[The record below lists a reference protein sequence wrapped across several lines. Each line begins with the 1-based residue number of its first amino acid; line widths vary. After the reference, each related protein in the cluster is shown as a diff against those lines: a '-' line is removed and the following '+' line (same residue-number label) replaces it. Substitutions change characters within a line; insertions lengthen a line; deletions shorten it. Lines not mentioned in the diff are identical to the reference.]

1 VETEVLWDTGAQV
14 SIIPARL
21 VREKFPNVSVKDI
34 HELLGIGADLKLQAA
49 NGTQIPY
56 NGWVGI
62 NFRLLDKETSEIS
75 VPFLVTSEEMNSPII
90 GYNVIELF
98 VKDNK
103 PEQVLPAATKSFK
116 NTDINALINFIRSD
130 PSESLCA
137 VRTSKRNVVISKGQ
151 SVNVACRANTGP
163 VERNSPVL
171 FEPDEQAQWP
181 SGLAIHET
189 LTTIKQGKSSIIDV
203 PVTNTTDHDIVLP
216 KRLLLGRLQ
225 LVRSVSPLEV
235 KLSDKNKNQKEST
248 TDDHDD
254 NEEFKLPEVD
264 LSCLTSEQQQQAKE
278 MLRQEADAFAQDEED
293 VGCIEQLNMNIN
305 LTDNQPVQ
313 KNYLSIPRPL
323 YPEVKAYI
331 EDLLNRNFIRKSTS
345 PYSSSVVCVRKK
357 TVECVYAWITE
368 V

>member
-1 VETEVLWDTGAQV
+1 METEALWDTGSQV
-14 SIIPARL
+14 SNTPERL

-75 VPFLVTSEEMNSPII
+75 VPFLYSPII

-137 VRTSKRNVVISKGQ
+137 VRTSKRNVVISEGQ

-171 FEPDEQAQWP
+171 LELDEQAQWP

-248 TDDHDD
+248 T
-254 NEEFKLPEVD
+254 
-264 LSCLTSEQQQQAKE
+264 
-278 MLRQEADAFAQDEED
+278 
-293 VGCIEQLNMNIN
+293 
-305 LTDNQPVQ
+305 
-313 KNYLSIPRPL
+313 
-323 YPEVKAYI
+323 
-331 EDLLNRNFIRKSTS
+331 
-345 PYSSSVVCVRKK
+345 
-357 TVECVYAWITE
+357 
-368 V
+368 